1 VLGIQQRKREAAADS
16 PSPSWKHPFGSSPIH
31 DKLSPCK
38 DAMDVFWDLLDAAYS
53 PARQVRPRT
62 TTTAATARTPR
73 TAERTSPPP
82 PSGTRKELA

>member
-1 VLGIQQRKREAAADS
+1 
-16 PSPSWKHPFGSSPIH
+16 
-31 DKLSPCK
+31 
-38 DAMDVFWDLLDAAYS
+38 MDVFWDLLDAAYS

-82 PSGTRKELA
+82 P